1 MLGAEKNAQGAVP
14 VSLTLQQLETS
25 FHGGLHGNMYSPSLD
40 FVPKASTDGTPCEV
54 DFVGIIPRAYPRK
67 TAVILGEC
75 KDQGPITA
83 ENMANLQRIA
93 DALPRKRFKAFFV
106 LSKLAAFSKEEIERA
121 KALNDKYRQR
131 VILLTARELE
141 PYSIYERTKAEVGIE
156 AYGGTAEGM
165 AEATVKIYFPGYE

>member
-1 MLGAEKNAQGAVP
+1 
-14 VSLTLQQLETS
+14 
-25 FHGGLHGNMYSPSLD
+25 
-40 FVPKASTDGTPCEV
+40 
-54 DFVGIIPRAYPRK
+54 
-67 TAVILGEC
+67 
-75 KDQGPITA
+75 
-83 ENMANLQRIA
+83 MANLQRIA
-93 DALPRKRFKAFFV
+93 DALPRKRFKTFFV

-165 AEATVKIYFPGYE
+165 AEATVKIYFSGV